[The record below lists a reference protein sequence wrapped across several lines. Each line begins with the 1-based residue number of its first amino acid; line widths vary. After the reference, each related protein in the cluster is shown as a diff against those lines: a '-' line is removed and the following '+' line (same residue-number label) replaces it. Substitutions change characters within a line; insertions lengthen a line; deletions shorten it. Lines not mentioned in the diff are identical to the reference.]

1 VAEALPVTAWGV
13 AVTPYRP
20 LSSLDRFSS
29 YRRVTKFAT
38 ARRATAPSGMSKRA
52 SIACYL
58 YFSRANSP
66 RGLLSRLSWLSESGW
81 RELILKA
88 AHDGGRSQREPAPHG
103 EPGGPSGFGR
113 LPEGVASNRRSH
125 KVGGGHRPP
134 PTLGSYPA

>member
-1 VAEALPVTAWGV
+1 MAEALPVTAWGV

-88 AHDGGRSQREPAPHG
+88 AHGGDDPNGSPRRTASRADQAASADCPKVW
-103 EPGGPSGFGR
+103 
-113 LPEGVASNRRSH
+113 LPTGDH
-125 KVGGGHRPP
+125 TK
-134 PTLGSYPA
+134 